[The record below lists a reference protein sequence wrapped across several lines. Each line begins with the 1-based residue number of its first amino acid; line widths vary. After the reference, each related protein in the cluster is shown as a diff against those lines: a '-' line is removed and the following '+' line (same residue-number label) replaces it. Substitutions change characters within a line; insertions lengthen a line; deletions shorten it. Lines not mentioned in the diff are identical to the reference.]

1 MIVGFEGKLILG
13 LIVGFALGY
22 ALQRGRFCVNT
33 AFRDVVFVK
42 DSTLLRAWAF
52 AGLIQLVGVTALRSI
67 GYFESIEIPPFFIW
81 ASIVGGFIFG
91 TGMVIAGGCASGT
104 CYRVS
109 EGMLGSLMAL
119 IVFGITAVAT
129 DVGVLNP
136 LQQALR
142 SVRIDVNGA
151 PATIDGALG
160 VNTWVIVV
168 PLVVLVGFWLLRGR
182 KTTYHSHGWTWPITG
197 AVIGLVGIAAWITST
212 ATGRPFGLSI
222 TGPIRTWFRYIV
234 EGDNSYLD
242 WGAFML
248 IGLFVGAYAGAKLF
262 AERKLRV
269 PKPEKVVQSLVGGAL
284 MGFGAQ
290 VAGGCNIGHSF
301 TGMSVLSVA
310 SLVTTVSI
318 VLGGWTAV
326 TIMFAPPKWLVA
338 LKTSVRRTLVPGRSA
353 A

>member
-1 MIVGFEGKLILG
+1 MIVGFTGKLLLG
-13 LIVGFALGY
+13 LIVGIALGY

-52 AGLIQLVGVTALRSI
+52 AGLVQLIGVTALRSI
-67 GYFESIEIPPFFIW
+67 GYFEAIDIPPFFLG
-81 ASIVGGFIFG
+81 ASIVGGFVFG

-109 EGMLGSLMAL
+109 EGMLGSLMAF
-119 IVFGITAVAT
+119 IMFGITAVAT
-129 DVGVLNP
+129 DVGFLSP
-136 LQQALR
+136 IQDALR
-142 SVRIDVNGA
+142 TVRVDVNGA

-160 VNTWVIVV
+160 VNTWMVAI
-168 PLVVLVGFWLLRGR
+168 PLVLIVGLWLLKGR
-182 KTTYHSHGWTWPITG
+182 KTTYHSQGWTWPITG
-197 AVIGLVGIAAWITST
+197 AVIGLVGIAGWITST
-212 ATGRPFGLSI
+212 ATGRSFGLSI
-222 TGPIRTWFRYIV
+222 TGPIRAWFRFFF
-234 EGDNSYLD
+234 EGDSSYLD
-242 WGAFML
+242 WGAFL
-248 IGLFVGAYAGAKLF
+248 LVGLFIGAYVGAKLF

-269 PKPEKVVQSLVGGAL
+269 PKPDRVLHSLIGGAL

-290 VAGGCNIGHSF
+290 IAGGCNIGHSF

-326 TIMFAPPKWLVA
+326 TIMFAPPKWLVS